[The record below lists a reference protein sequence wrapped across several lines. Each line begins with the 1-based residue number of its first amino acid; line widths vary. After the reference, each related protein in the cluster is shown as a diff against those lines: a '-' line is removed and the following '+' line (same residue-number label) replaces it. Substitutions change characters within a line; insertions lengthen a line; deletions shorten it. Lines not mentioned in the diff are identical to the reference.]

1 MVQSSAS
8 APSLHVGSR
17 QAGTLLHSI
26 AQFLIRRRIVLS
38 GLLFIAPIAA
48 DVLTGVKPHDLI
60 DYRDPTSIFGLA
72 LVLSGLA
79 IRSWSAGVLRKDR
92 ELTTTGPYRL
102 IRNPLYVGSFLMMF
116 GFCELIGDPKN
127 IFYILGPVLLMYLIK
142 VRGEEQLLSERFAA
156 EWRQYARSTPRFI
169 PRTVRLDLTAAWS
182 AEQWMRSREYQALAT
197 TLAALVAIKIWQ
209 VI

>member
-17 QAGTLLHSI
+17 PAGTLLHSI

-38 GLLFIAPIAA
+38 GLLFIALIAA
-48 DVLTGVKPHDLI
+48 DVLTGVKPHDLT
-60 DYRDPTSIFGLA
+60 DYRDPASIFGLA

-127 IFYILGPVLLMYLIK
+127 IFYILGPVLLIYLVK

-169 PRTVRLDLTAAWS
+169 PRTARLDLTAAWS
-182 AEQWMRSREYQALAT
+182 AEQWIRSREYQALAT